1 MNVRE
6 QIAQAGKAPV
16 LGWCD
21 QRRKGFPVNLR
32 KTDIR
37 KTWQAVQ
44 KVQEKQK

>member
-1 MNVRE
+1 MTARQ
-6 QIAQAGKAPV
+6 QIEQAGRAPV

-21 QRRKGFPVNLR
+21 QRRKGHPVNLT

-37 KTWQAVQ
+37 KTWAAVQ

>member
-1 MNVRE
+1 MNARQQLE
-6 QIAQAGKAPV
+6 QAGRAPV

-21 QRRKGFPVNLR
+21 QRIKGFPVNLR

>member
-1 MNVRE
+1 MNARQVLE
-6 QIAQAGKAPV
+6 QAGKAPV

-21 QRRKGFPVNLR
+21 RRAKGHPINLR